1 MKKFAFSLLAFGAC
15 LGLVGLAS
23 GQVGGGRFGGMGGA
37 GGRMD
42 ALALLRNA
50 SVKKELDVSDEQME
64 KVPEAV
70 MKALGDVLNSKQL
83 VRLKEIELQQR
94 GTTAFSDAKIQD
106 SLKLTNEQ
114 RESVKTIL
122 DDSKKEMAELA
133 KGAGGKGG
141 FGGGGAN
148 AEKLDGMRKEAQDKI
163 NGVLTA
169 DQRKAWRAML
179 GDTFKIEVPQ
189 FGGAGGNKGKNKKA
203 ADQ

>member
-1 MKKFAFSLLAFGAC
+1 MKKFAFSMLAFGVC
-15 LGLVGLAS
+15 LSLVGLAS
-23 GQVGGGRFGGMGGA
+23 GQVGGGGGRFGGA

-83 VRLKEIELQQR
+83 TRLKEIELQQR
-94 GTTAFSDAKIQD
+94 GTTAFSEAKIQD
-106 SLKLTNEQ
+106 ALTMTNEQ

-122 DDSKKEMAELA
+122 DDSKKEMAEVF
-133 KGAGGKGG
+133 KGGGGKGG